1 MSSAEIAE
9 SVTHAITPAK
19 CSDEYYSGEGN
30 TDLQC
35 FPTLV
40 DNRFYATLPS
50 PNQGATN
57 TIIFNPDQGL
67 GDIVLTLQLPA
78 PNGSATYAGYAFP
91 NNWGTAMISQCA
103 LRIGGSALY
112 YFTMDQ
118 MFLDT
123 LTDCESSDKK
133 QAVADLAGGA
143 LLAPADYNDISKR
156 TAQIYLKMP
165 FNSISALQKAL
176 CLPTDLLT
184 QPIQILITFN
194 QFQNVAFWYG
204 AGSPNP
210 NVLPNQFA
218 LAQVNFRKTTMQAS
232 EHLLARREN
241 MLTHALTYPLRYFSQ
256 TTFRTTI
263 NNVNAFTSNQ
273 INLTGFRSGSIKY
286 IDVWVN
292 KLVNGVPVAGANY
305 NFVPIVSARLLIN
318 GLVMYDAQFNNGLWT
333 LCERKNTCQFS
344 TVALSPASGNAS
356 AVAVPVTSSWLTIP
370 FAQLAEPMAYSN
382 VVNLG
387 YPIQNSVVNLEVTL
401 AEGAGSP
408 SDTYQVSAS
417 YHYVSSLIFSKNTCE
432 YVF

>member
-78 PNGSATYAGYAFP
+78 PSGAVTYTDYAFP
-91 NNWGTAMISQCA
+91 NNWGTAMITQCA

-118 MFLDT
+118 MFIDT

-143 LLAPADYNDISKR
+143 LLAPADYNDLGKR
-156 TAQIYLKMP
+156 TAQVYLKMP

-194 QFQNVAFWYG
+194 NFQNVAFWYG
-204 AGSPNP
+204 AGAASPSN
-210 NVLPNQFA
+210 LPNQFA

-256 TTFRTTI
+256 TAFRTTI
-263 NNVNAFTSNQ
+263 NNVNAYVSNQ

-292 KLVNGVPVAGANY
+292 KLVNGVPVPGANY

-318 GLVMYDAQFNNGLWT
+318 GLVMYDGQFNNGLWT

-344 TVALSPASGNAS
+344 TVTLAANAGNTA
-356 AVAVPVTSSWLTIP
+356 AVATSVASTWLTIP
-370 FAQLAEPMAYSN
+370 FAQLTEPMAYSN

-387 YPIQNSVVNLEVTL
+387 YPIQNSVVNLEITL
-401 AEGAGSP
+401 AEGAGSNT
-408 SDTYQVSAS
+408 DTYQVSCG